1 MQHRQRG
8 AIATSGLLVL
18 DVDVDVDVGGAAQL
32 DVNTV
37 RNELPAATERGIKH
51 LIPVCVG
58 SPT

>member
-1 MQHRQRG
+1 
-8 AIATSGLLVL
+8 
-18 DVDVDVDVGGAAQL
+18 
-32 DVNTV
+32 V